1 MKKHQLQTLSPI
13 DGRYADKCTAI
24 RDLFSEE
31 SLIRYRVITE
41 IRWLQFLAQEKE
53 IPMTTD
59 WVVTMIT
66 PVDKVLKMY
75 KEDVLKAYGENN
87 EESDQ
92 VTDLDDPADIG
103 LTD

>member
-1 MKKHQLQTLSPI
+1 
-13 DGRYADKCTAI
+13 
-24 RDLFSEE
+24 
-31 SLIRYRVITE
+31 
-41 IRWLQFLAQEKE
+41 
-53 IPMTTD
+53 MTTD

-66 PVDKVLKMY
+66 PVEKVTKMY